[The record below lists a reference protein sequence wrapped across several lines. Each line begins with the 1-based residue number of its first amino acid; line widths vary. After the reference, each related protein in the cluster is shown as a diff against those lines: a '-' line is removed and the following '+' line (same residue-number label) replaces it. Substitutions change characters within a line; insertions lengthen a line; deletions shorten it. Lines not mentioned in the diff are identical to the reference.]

1 MVPSAFVSLDVL
13 PLTSNG
19 KINRHALPDPDSAS
33 FVVGEFLAPQ
43 GEDEV
48 ALALIWC
55 ELLKLDRIGRHDDF
69 FTLGGHSL
77 LAMRMIGAVRTRLGM
92 DLKLQSLFS
101 APSIAELVQTVR
113 QDGACKNEDDDYNVL
128 LPLKTRGN
136 RSPLF
141 CIHSGLGM
149 SWSYR
154 GLVPHL
160 HPEQP
165 LYGLQARGLDGKTPL
180 ASSVEE
186 MTLDYIDQI
195 LKVQPHGPYKLLG
208 WSFGG
213 TVAHNMAVEFEKRG
227 EQVSLLV
234 IMDSLVDYS
243 QLPTASLDEEENH
256 MDQEFMRLLVSDMDS
271 DAQVDAED
279 LRKRLQAVGTNNS
292 RLLIHHSPS
301 VVSGG
306 VTFFRATIQTDD
318 TTLLIDPATWKPLA
332 LGAIEVHDVQ
342 CTHVEMK
349 KPEHIAVVG
358 RVVAARLEELQQV
371 TGSFRSAGSGTDFGY
386 DSTPLQL

>member
-1 MVPSAFVSLDVL
+1 MVPSAFVQLDAM
-13 PLTSNG
+13 PLNNNG
-19 KINRHALPDPDSAS
+19 KVDRRSLPEPDSAS
-33 FVVGEFLAPQ
+33 FVVGEFVAPR

-48 ALALIWC
+48 AMALIWC

-69 FTLGGHSL
+69 FILGGHSL
-77 LAMRMIGAVRTRLGM
+77 LAMRMIDAVRTRLGM

-101 APSIAELVQTVR
+101 APSIAELVLTVR
-113 QDGACKNEDDDYNVL
+113 QDGARKNQDDEYNVL

-141 CIHSGLGM
+141 CIHPGLGM

-195 LKVQPHGPYKLLG
+195 RKVQPHGPYHLLG

-213 TVAHNMAVEFEKRG
+213 TVAHNMAVEFEKQG

-234 IMDSLVDYS
+234 IMDSLADCS
-243 QLPTASLDEEENH
+243 QLATASLDEEEDH
-256 MDQEFMRLLVSDMDS
+256 IAQEFVRLLVSGMDS
-271 DAQVDAED
+271 YAQVDAED
-279 LRKRLQAVGTNNS
+279 LQKRILAVSTNNS
-292 RLLIHHSPS
+292 RLAIHHSPS
-301 VVSGG
+301 MVSGG
-306 VTFFRATIQTDD
+306 VTFLRAAILTAGK
-318 TTLLIDPATWKPLA
+318 TLLIDPATWKPLA

-342 CTHVEMK
+342 CTHGEMK

-371 TGSFRSAGSGTDFGY
+371 TESF
-386 DSTPLQL
+386 